1 MSSDTL
7 DKRNV
12 IDFFNQLGLNAA
24 AIPEAQSQTPDIFV
38 SGDTRG
44 ILVEIKT
51 RQDSDKWS
59 RALKSGVA
67 ETSIPWGARPWAFT
81 QAAKAYRQF
90 NDFDPHRKNLW
101 LMWLSVRRE
110 ALSRDAFEQIKDS
123 LLGIR
128 HVYVARK
135 DGSTEMKRCLNAWE
149 ESVFSKH
156 EKIVGAI
163 VSCGNWISPFANE
176 MSPDISDFENTAT
189 YRRIAKQGP
198 MNSIS
203 TLSARGFLVFD
214 GDPKI
219 LKSET
224 TLEAFLANKY
234 GSPRVMLSG
243 MTAYS
248 DSVLV

>member
-12 IDFFNQLGLNAA
+12 IDFFNRLGLNAS
-24 AIPEAQSQTPDIFV
+24 AIPETQSQTPDILV

-44 ILVEIKT
+44 FLVEIKT
-51 RQDSDKWS
+51 RQDSDEWS

-67 ETSIPWGARPWAFT
+67 ETSIPWGAGPWAFT

-90 NDFDPHRKNLW
+90 NDFDPQHESLW
-101 LMWLSVRRE
+101 LIWLSVRRE
-110 ALSRDAFEQIKDS
+110 ALSHDAFDQIVDS
-123 LLGIR
+123 LLGVR
-128 HVYVARK
+128 HVYVAGE
-135 DGSTEMKRCLNAWE
+135 DDSTEMKRCLNAQ

-163 VSCGNWISPFANE
+163 VSGGDGISPFANE
-176 MSPDISDFENTAT
+176 MSPDISDFENTT
-189 YRRIAKQGP
+189 IYRGLAKQGP
-198 MNSIS
+198 VNGIS
-203 TLSARGFLVFD
+203 SLSDRGFLLFD

-219 LKSET
+219 LKSEAA
-224 TLEAFLANKY
+224 LEAFLANKY
-234 GSPRVMLSG
+234 GYPRVILSG

-248 DSVLV
+248 GSVLV